1 MDKNL
6 GGRWPLVENEGMKL
20 YMDIMGSLIPSFPT
34 KGQPKKHSTKSF
46 VVEGRNVLHH
56 AVLSDDAET
65 VPWASS
71 TRRLSLTMSWTWAA
85 ENFEKYVARWW
96 FQR

>member
-20 YMDIMGSLIPSFPT
+20 YMDIMGIPSLIPYLP
-34 KGQPKKHSTKSF
+34 GQPKKSSTRKSF

-71 TRRLSLTMSWTWAA
+71 SQCRGLGQLKTSKNT
-85 ENFEKYVARWW
+85 
-96 FQR
+96 